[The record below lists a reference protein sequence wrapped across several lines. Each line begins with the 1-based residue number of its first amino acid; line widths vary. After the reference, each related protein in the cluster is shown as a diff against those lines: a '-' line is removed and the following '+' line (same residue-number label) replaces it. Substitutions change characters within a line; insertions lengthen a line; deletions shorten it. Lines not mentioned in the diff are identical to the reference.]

1 MVRTLPV
8 FKGYTVDSRLMQF
21 RKVTSV
27 GIEFVNFETEEGD
40 RLLARYIPTLDAN
53 SEEFR
58 DLADAI
64 M

>member
-8 FKGYTVDSRLMQF
+8 FNGYTVDSRLMQF
-21 RKVTSV
+21 RKVTSNS
-27 GIEFVNFETEEGD
+27 IEFVNFETEEGD
-40 RLLARYIPTLDAN
+40 RLLGQYIRTLDVN